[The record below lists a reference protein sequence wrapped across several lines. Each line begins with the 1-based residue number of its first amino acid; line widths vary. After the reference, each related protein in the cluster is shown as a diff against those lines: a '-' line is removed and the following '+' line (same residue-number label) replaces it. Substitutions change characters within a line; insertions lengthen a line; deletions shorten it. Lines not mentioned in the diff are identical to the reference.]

1 VLTFKLVIHFLVF
14 LPAFVQEQEK
24 EVTQKHKKARGFGSP
39 HQMNRHEESG
49 KTKSSLDD
57 SFDLRTYYML
67 KEQAFESAPFF
78 SSFHISGGNDSRVL
92 ANESCTNDN

>member
-1 VLTFKLVIHFLVF
+1 MTKIGTTMR
-14 LPAFVQEQEK
+14 K
-24 EVTQKHKKARGFGSP
+24 GGDQKSQKARGFGSP

-67 KEQAFESAPFF
+67 KEKAFESAPL
-78 SSFHISGGNDSRVL
+78 GGQLCAKGRACRKNKP
-92 ANESCTNDN
+92 SC